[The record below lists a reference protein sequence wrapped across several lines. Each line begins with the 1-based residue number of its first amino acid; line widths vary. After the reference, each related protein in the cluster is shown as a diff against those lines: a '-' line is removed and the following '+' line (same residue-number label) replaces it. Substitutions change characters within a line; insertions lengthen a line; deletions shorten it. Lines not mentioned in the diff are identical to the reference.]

1 MSDMDVTWTGNGRKA
16 QILMLHATTTTDR
29 VKKKML
35 HSRRMAN
42 TVGYNGKFT
51 VDDSQYQIELLYLR
65 MVTARVRRE
74 C

>member
-16 QILMLHATTTTDR
+16 TILMLHATTITDR

-35 HSRRMAN
+35 HSRRTAN